1 MKFSKKYS
9 LLLPTLLFVAC
20 SSTKAPEPVAKT
32 MDMTPKAAAP
42 QASAPA
48 QSAVKT
54 VEISPL
60 DDPNS
65 PLANRSIYFDFDNF
79 TVKSSDQSLIS
90 AHAKYLSSH
99 ATAKVRLEGNA
110 DERGG
115 REYNLAL
122 GQKRSEAVK
131 KSLELSGANKDAIEA
146 VSFGKEKPKNPDHNE
161 QAWAANRRVDIVYVA
176 R

>member
-1 MKFSKKYS
+1 VKFSNKYNILLLS
-9 LLLPTLLFVAC
+9 LLVVAC
-20 SSTKAPEPVAKT
+20 SSTKAPPAKA
-32 MDMTPKAAAP
+32 PEAAKAVEVAP
-42 QASAPA
+42 QAQAPA
-48 QSAVKT
+48 AQSTVKK

-60 DDPNS
+60 DDPKS
-65 PLANRSIYFDFDNF
+65 PLANRSIYFEFDNYQ
-79 TVKSSDQSLIS
+79 VKSSDQALIE

-99 ATAKVRLEGNA
+99 STAKVRLEGNA

-131 KSLELSGANKDAIEA
+131 KSLELLGVNKDAVEA
-146 VSFGKEKPKNPDHNE
+146 VSFGKEKPKDPGHSE
-161 QAWAANRRVDIVYVA
+161 EAWAANRRVDIVYVA